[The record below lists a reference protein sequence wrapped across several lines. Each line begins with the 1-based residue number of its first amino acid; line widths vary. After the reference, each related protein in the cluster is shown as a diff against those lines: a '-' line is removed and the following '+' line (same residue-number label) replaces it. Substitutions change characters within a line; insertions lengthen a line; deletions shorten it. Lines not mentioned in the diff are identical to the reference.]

1 MDSIVRPFSGNN
13 DDGDND
19 NGEDNNYDSVDVGND
34 YNDVEEESVTK

>member
-19 NGEDNNYDSVDVGND
+19 NGEDNNHDIVLLSKMIIN
-34 YNDVEEESVTK
+34 YNIMIII

>member
-19 NGEDNNYDSVDVGND
+19 NGEDSNHDKDCND
-34 YNDVEEESVTK
+34 DEGESVTK